1 MDSEHRHELKTNE
14 LANLISH
21 SGQFIR
27 KNYMQITGV
36 VLIIV
41 TIGLWGPVRGFR
53 DRAKLQAQAQAS
65 EVLEQLPQSKIGAMQ
80 SQAQNMGFSNALLV
94 SANALEMEARNAKNP
109 LLGALALIK
118 RGEALRS
125 DLHFRNSDVELAEI
139 KSYIEQARKAY
150 NSAIEKAKGN
160 PGGMVLEAMA
170 NFGLGLCAEEIGDLK
185 QAKSIYE
192 SIVSRADYEGTV
204 FPNQAQLRLES
215 MDDSRGKFV
224 FVSEPVPSEVILPK
238 ILPEF
243 LQGTLPE
250 QAPPVLSEPA
260 EIITPEPETN

>member
-1 MDSEHRHELKTNE
+1 MDSGHRHELKTNE

-21 SGQFIR
+21 SGEFIR

-41 TIGLWGPVRGFR
+41 AIGLWGPVRGFR
-53 DRAKLQAQAQAS
+53 NRAKLRAQAQAF
-65 EVLEQLPQSKIGAMQ
+65 EVIEQLHQSKIGALQ
-80 SQAQNMGFSNALLV
+80 SQAQNMGISNALLV
-94 SANALEMEARNAKNP
+94 SANALEMEARKAKNP

-125 DLHFRNSDVELAEI
+125 DLHFRISDVEPAEI

-170 NFGLGLCAEEIGDLK
+170 NFGLGLCAEELGDLK

-192 SIVSRADYEGTV
+192 SIVSQADYEGTV
-204 FPNQAQLRLES
+204 FPSQAQLRLES
-215 MDDSRGKFV
+215 MDDSRGNFV
-224 FVSEPVPSEVILPK
+224 FVSEPVPSEIA
-238 ILPEF
+238 LPEI
-243 LQGTLPE
+243 LQGTLPD
-250 QAPPVLSEPA
+250 QASPVLSEPA

>member
-27 KNYMQITGV
+27 KNYLQITGGI
-36 VLIIV
+36 LIIIA
-41 TIGLWGPVRGFR
+41 IGLWGPVRGFR
-53 DRAKLQAQAQAS
+53 DKAKLENQAQTT
-65 EVLEQLPQSKIGAMQ
+65 EVIEQLSQNKLGALRDQ
-80 SQAQNMGFSNALLV
+80 TQNNALLV
-94 SANALEMEARNAKNP
+94 SANALEIEAQKAKNP
-109 LLGALALIK
+109 LIGALALIK

-125 DLHFRNSDVELAEI
+125 DLHFRNSDVEPAEI

-160 PGGMVLEAMA
+160 PGGMVFEAMA
-170 NFGLGLCAEEIGDLK
+170 NFGLGLCAEELGDFK
-185 QAKSIYE
+185 QAKKIYE
-192 SIVSRADYEGTV
+192 SIVSQADYEGTV
-204 FPNQAQLRLES
+204 YPSQAQLRLES

-224 FVSEPVPSEVILPK
+224 FVSEPVTSEVPL
-238 ILPEF
+238 LPEI

-250 QAPPVLSEPA
+250 QAKPVLSEPA
-260 EIITPEPETN
+260 ETITPEPETN